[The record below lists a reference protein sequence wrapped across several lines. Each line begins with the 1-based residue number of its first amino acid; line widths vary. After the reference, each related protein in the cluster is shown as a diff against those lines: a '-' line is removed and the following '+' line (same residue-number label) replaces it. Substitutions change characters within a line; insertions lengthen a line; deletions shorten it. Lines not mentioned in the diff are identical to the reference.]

1 MYWYVSKAVSPA
13 ILWAGWAFIAA
24 IFLLV
29 LWNLLQTVDDWG
41 GLFVQRIGDPPHLS
55 RYLLFFGSV
64 ILSLRFLIAMI
75 RADEQ
80 TTTAAIKEAFQFL
93 SGLDTTGVA
102 GISSVAY
109 LLSKVTDGKILTLFG
124 RRQD

>member
-1 MYWYVSKAVSPA
+1 MGWDVLKAIPPA
-13 ILWAGWAFIAA
+13 ILWAGWTFIAS

-64 ILSLRFLIAMI
+64 ILALRFLITVI

-80 TTTAAIKEAFQFL
+80 TTTAAIKEAFQL
-93 SGLDTTGVA
+93 VSRLDMGAA

-109 LLSKVTDGKILTLFG
+109 LLAKVTDGNILDLFG
-124 RRQD
+124 RRRD